1 MSTADSQLTR
11 RRLLAAGAGGAVAAL
26 AAPDLLHAGA
36 ARRGAAPLKRGGT
49 LTVTLEQP
57 DSVFLYLLGLPFTSI
72 VPRDVVERLGDKQ
85 FGLKPVGTGPFK
97 MTSADPTRHVTLE
110 RNTAY
115 WNPPRPYADRVE
127 WNI

>member
-49 LTVTLEQP
+49 LVFGMDSAASGFDPAKWWNGPGFISAFAVFDRLLRVTDDGRVVPE
-57 DSVFLYLLGLPFTSI
+57 LLS
-72 VPRDVVERLGDKQ
+72 E
-85 FGLKPVGTGPFK
+85 
-97 MTSADPTRHVTLE
+97 
-110 RNTAY
+110 
-115 WNPPRPYADRVE
+115 PPRVNAS
-127 WNI
+127 